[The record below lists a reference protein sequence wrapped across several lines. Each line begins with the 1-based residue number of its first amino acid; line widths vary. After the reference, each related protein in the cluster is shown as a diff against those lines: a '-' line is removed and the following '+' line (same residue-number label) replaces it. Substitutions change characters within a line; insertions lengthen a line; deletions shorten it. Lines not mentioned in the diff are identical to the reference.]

1 MYRISLLLL
10 CFLMTISCT
19 RQIHPVVTE
28 TTNEAFR
35 QSSDF
40 HEKLLLFQQLV
51 DRTLQWRTEAL
62 SFYSYIENKDIYS
75 NRDILLLHE
84 QGTERYMRLREELL
98 AVLSSVEWAAD
109 DTVQIQFVE
118 QHTSIE
124 TLEYEAKESTE
135 EEPVVEKITVVQ
147 LNPRDSKGQLYIKQA
162 KMGLASA
169 LLLYDNYLLAISHYQ
184 ELKKTRQLL
193 NYDNRRIREYLDTV
207 TASFLNPENYLR
219 TARALSLFE
228 RELQWEQ
235 KNNTSFDD
243 DNEYLNLLIRSSYTY
258 ERISRGEDMELLPG
272 TVELFTMRLADTLDN
287 TSKVLSHLLVQSF
300 SNVIGLVETRKGKLT
315 ALDALQRQTL
325 ADKLQPLDILL
336 EKTPFRLTDKTIPGY
351 WGHVGIWIGNQNDL
365 EKLGIWDHPLVKPYQ
380 QRIRDEKRYIIE
392 ALLPGVQINT
402 LEHFL
407 NIDDLAVL
415 RPVDISRQERKQA
428 VLRAFS
434 QLGKDYDYNF
444 DVETDKRIV
453 CSEIA
458 YVVFNNY
465 PWETE
470 RILGRATIS
479 PDNVANYA
487 ARTGKFKTVLLY
499 LDGRQVATNLDEK
512 MRRLLASLSPE

>member
-10 CFLMTISCT
+10 CFLMTASCT
-19 RQIHPVVTE
+19 RQIHPVETA

-35 QSSDF
+35 QCSDF
-40 HEKLLLFQQLV
+40 HEKLLIFQQLV

-62 SFYSYIENKDIYS
+62 SFYSYIEKKKIYS
-75 NRDILLLHE
+75 NRDILFLHE
-84 QGTERYMRLREELL
+84 QGTERYMRLRKELL
-98 AVLSSVEWAAD
+98 AVLSGVEWATD
-109 DTVQIQFVE
+109 DTVQIRFVE
-118 QHTSIE
+118 QPTSIK
-124 TLEYEAKESTE
+124 TLEYEPKESTE
-135 EEPVVEKITVVQ
+135 EEQAVEKLTLVQ
-147 LNPRDSKGQLYIKQA
+147 LNPRDSKGQLYLKEA

-193 NYDNRRIREYLDTV
+193 NYDNRWIREYLDTV
-207 TASFLNPENYLR
+207 TSCFLNPENYLR

-235 KNNTSFDD
+235 QNNTSFDE
-243 DNEYLNLLIRSSYTY
+243 DNEYLNLLIQSSYTY
-258 ERISRGEDMELLPG
+258 ERISRGESLELLPG
-272 TVELFTMRLADTLDN
+272 TVELITTRLADTLDN
-287 TSKVLSHLLVQSF
+287 TSKILSHLLVQSF
-300 SNVIGLVETRKGKLT
+300 SNVIGLVEIRKGKLT
-315 ALDALQRQTL
+315 ALDAQQRQTL

-380 QRIRDEKRYIIE
+380 QGIRNEKRHIIE

-402 LEHFL
+402 LGHFL

-415 RPVDISRQERKQA
+415 RPVDISRQEKKLA

-458 YVVFNNY
+458 YVVFNKY

-470 RILGRATIS
+470 NILGRATIS
-479 PDNVANYA
+479 PDNVANCA
-487 ARTGKFKTVLLY
+487 RRTGKFKTVQLYIDGQKVSGDLEQRMEKLL
-499 LDGRQVATNLDEK
+499 K
-512 MRRLLASLSPE
+512 IP